1 MTEKQA
7 KKYDAK
13 MKTTEQRVW
22 IFQGNPLR
30 YKVYEA
36 LCDESLKED
45 TWLVS
50 HYSNEI
56 HIGDTGLIW
65 KARKA
70 SGIYAVGTIISN
82 PQVMSELP
90 ESGKYWIDKTDRGK
104 KILRVLIRYK
114 LKLKLTNALFSKD
127 LKKIPE
133 LRDMQIFKQSQ
144 GTNFRVGPSQWQ
156 VIKEL
161 LKRKYNFEDI

>member
-56 HIGDTGLIW
+56 HIGDIGLIW

-90 ESGKYWIDKTDRGK
+90 ESGKY
-104 KILRVLIRYK
+104 
-114 LKLKLTNALFSKD
+114 
-127 LKKIPE
+127 
-133 LRDMQIFKQSQ
+133 
-144 GTNFRVGPSQWQ
+144 
-156 VIKEL
+156 
-161 LKRKYNFEDI
+161 

>member
-1 MTEKQA
+1 MIEKKA
-7 KKYDAK
+7 VKDKGNMEKAERK
-13 MKTTEQRVW
+13 VW

-50 HYSNEI
+50 QYSNEI
-56 HIGDTGLIW
+56 RLGDIGLIW

-70 SGIYAVGTIISN
+70 SGIYAVGTIITN
-82 PQVMSELP
+82 PQLMSELP
-90 ESGKYWIDKTDRGK
+90 ESSKYWIDATDRGK
-104 KILRVLIRYK
+104 KALRVLIRYK
-114 LKLKLTNALFSKD
+114 LKLRLTNALFSED

-133 LRDMQIFKQSQ
+133 LRGLQIFKQSQ
-144 GTNFRVGPSQWQ
+144 GTNFKVELSQWQ
-156 VIKEL
+156 VISQL

>member
-1 MTEKQA
+1 
-7 KKYDAK
+7 
-13 MKTTEQRVW
+13 
-22 IFQGNPLR
+22 L
-30 YKVYEA
+30 
-36 LCDESLKED
+36 
-45 TWLVS
+45 
-50 HYSNEI
+50 
-56 HIGDTGLIW
+56 
-65 KARKA
+65 
-70 SGIYAVGTIISN
+70 
-82 PQVMSELP
+82 
-90 ESGKYWIDKTDRGK
+90 IDKTNRGK